1 MRVLVLG
8 QGGREHAII
17 RALKHSPS
25 VTEIHAMPGNPGMA
39 TEALCHT
46 VAEMTAGPVLKWL
59 ERNQMDLIIVGPE
72 AYLANGLADEIRK
85 AGFAV
90 VGTSIEAAQLEAS
103 KVFAKEFM
111 RAAGVP
117 TARFEVVTTVEELD
131 KASAQFSPPYV
142 LKADGLAAG
151 KGVFICKTKDEL
163 LAAGEDLFMKKS
175 LGSAG
180 EKAVLEEFQ
189 PGWELS
195 LLALTNGESF
205 ELLPIAQDHKRLLD
219 KDEGPNTGGMG
230 TVAPLAVDPELLKQI
245 CDQIVTP
252 TVQRLKSMGLYYRGV
267 IFIGIM
273 VTPSG
278 PTTLEYNTR
287 FGDPETQVLLPL
299 LEGDWGLVF
308 KSLAAGELSPLK
320 WKKLST
326 ACVVMAAPGYPDSP
340 QKGVVIDGDPL
351 AQSNSSYFLHAGT
364 GKNDKG
370 QWITNG
376 GRVLNAVAIGSD
388 SAEAIRLA
396 YDQAKKASWKNSQ
409 MRRDIGAK
417 ALLGFSTYQKNP

>member
-8 QGGREHAII
+8 QGGREHAIV

-39 TEALCHT
+39 TEALCHS
-46 VAEMTAGPVLKWL
+46 VSEMTAGPVLKWL
-59 ERNQMDLIIVGPE
+59 ERNHMDLVIIGPE

-85 AGFAV
+85 AGFPI

-111 RAAGVP
+111 REANVP
-117 TARFEVVTTVEELD
+117 TARFEVVSTPEELV
-131 KASAQFSPPYV
+131 KASAQFSAPYV

-151 KGVFICKTKDEL
+151 KGVFICKTKEEL
-163 LAAGEDLFMKKS
+163 FAVGEDLFVKKT
-175 LGSAG
+175 LGLAG

-230 TVAPLAVDPELLKQI
+230 TVAPLTIEDSLLKQI
-245 CDQIVTP
+245 CDRIVAP
-252 TVQRLKSMGLYYRGV
+252 TVQQMKSMGLYYRGV
-267 IFIGIM
+267 IFIGVM
-273 VTPSG
+273 VTPAG
-278 PTTLEYNTR
+278 PMTLEYNTR

-299 LEGDWGLVF
+299 LDGDWGLVF
-308 KSLAAGELSPLK
+308 KSLANGELMPLK

-340 QKGVVIDGDPL
+340 KKGVVIDGDPL
-351 AQSNSSYFLHAGT
+351 AQTASSYFLHAGT
-364 GKNDKG
+364 GRNDQG
-370 QWITNG
+370 QWITSG
-376 GRVLNAVAIGSD
+376 GRVLNAVAVGS
-388 SAEAIRLA
+388 SSEEAIRLA
-396 YDQAKKASWKNSQ
+396 YDQAKKVLWSGQ
-409 MRRDIGAK
+409 LMRRDIGAK
-417 ALLGFSTYQKNP
+417 ALLGFSTYQKSP